1 MRARHPLALAYD
13 DEDYEDD
20 EDEDDDEEDDDDGEE
35 EEGEVWQVRP
45 YVPDRLDFCSK
56 SFL

>member
-1 MRARHPLALAYD
+1 MRARHPWALAYD

-20 EDEDDDEEDDDDGEE
+20 EDEDDEEEDDDGEE
-35 EEGEVWQVRP
+35 EEEEVWQVRR
-45 YVPDRLDFCSK
+45 YVPDCLDFCSK